1 MTSSSRALRR
11 GLASLFLGLA
21 AHALTGCAHLLP
33 GAASP
38 EGGSRGKPSTGWL
51 AHGVRLPDRGP
62 GFEALRTESE
72 GGLHFGTDRVVG
84 MVRRSARAM
93 MRDRVAVPL
102 KVGDLSGLRGGHVTR
117 HHSHRNGRDVDLL
130 FFTRDAASGRPVIA
144 PGFIRYNRT
153 GDSVGLATPLR
164 FDAER
169 NWRLVE
175 ALLQDPHAG
184 VIRVFC
190 ASWIKAMLL
199 DHARRIGAPGWLV
212 ERADLVLA
220 QPGDSAPH
228 DDHFHV
234 RVACTPGERVLG
246 CQDGGPLWPWLD
258 KDWEKADATPMDDDA
273 LLALMEAIPPGFE
286 HGPPDGISP
295 SSAAPGKPDASYCAR
310 PAVELV
316 CR

>member
-1 MTSSSRALRR
+1 MLTSLRGVRRRLGSLSLAIAAQALV
-11 GLASLFLGLA
+11 
-21 AHALTGCAHLLP
+21 GCAHLLP

-51 AHGVRLPDRGP
+51 AHGTRLPDRGL
-62 GFEALRTESE
+62 GFEALRSEAE
-72 GGLHFGTDRVVG
+72 GGLHFGTDRLVG

-93 MRDRVAVPL
+93 MLDGIAVPL
-102 KVGDLSGLRGGHVTR
+102 KVGDLSGLHGGQVTR

-130 FFTRDAASGRPVIA
+130 YFARDATTDRPVIT
-144 PGFIRYNRT
+144 PGFVRYDRT
-153 GDSVGLATPLR
+153 GQSIGVLTPLR
-164 FDAER
+164 FDLAR
-169 NWRLVE
+169 NWRLIG
-175 ALLQDPHAG
+175 ALLQDPHVG

-190 ASWIKAMLL
+190 AAWIKVLL
-199 DHARRIGAPGWLV
+199 MDRARRTGAPAWLV

-234 RVACTPGERVLG
+234 RVACTPRERVLG

-258 KDWEKADATPMDDDA
+258 KDWDKTDATPMDDEL
-273 LLALMEAIPPGFE
+273 LLALMESIPPGFE
-286 HGPPDGISP
+286 YGPPEEIAANR
-295 SSAAPGKPDASYCAR
+295 SAAVNSESSIGMTAADA
-310 PAVELV
+310 LV